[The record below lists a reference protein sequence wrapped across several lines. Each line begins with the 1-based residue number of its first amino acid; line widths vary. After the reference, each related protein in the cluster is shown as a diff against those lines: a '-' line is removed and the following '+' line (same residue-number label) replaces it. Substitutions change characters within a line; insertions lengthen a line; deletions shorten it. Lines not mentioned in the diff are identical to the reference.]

1 MVRRQGGMA
10 AASVALLALCSAEA
24 RAEGAPTSPALH
36 GPIVVHLNQTSQA
49 ELNFQPEATGLAD
62 LPWKVT
68 SGKATPLNDG
78 RGLHYSAPERH
89 YPQVVLVGAYD
100 PVSRAPIVYLLH
112 LVGAPTVEVDSEPN
126 VDVVVEIAGTSFGPR
141 RTNHSGIARVPVE
154 VPPGVDTA
162 VTLATDSHGNVTR
175 GELSLDPPAF
185 PRVLA
190 LCSQEEPVVWVV
202 EVSPRGEPVM
212 KPSFEVHAKGL
223 TANEPEAVSPG
234 VFRVAVT
241 GSAAGSEPQD
251 FEVSATLDG
260 STSSCTLTT
269 TPVPVSRPYVLQGS
283 IVPIAPLG
291 YWSMGAHLGWLTNGE
306 RVSGPWGSLLVGYAF
321 SGAPVGLRAEA
332 EFGYSQSATSLLT
345 TDNEPIELEVRTW
358 PLFLTARYVLDFGVV
373 HPSAALNI
381 GAEVTEARASGDA
394 VLTSET
400 FVTPWF
406 GGAAAVW
413 WWLGKHEV
421 GAEIG
426 YAFAEHPTGAII
438 GNVAGSR
445 FLLDYRY
452 IFQ

>member
-1 MVRRQGGMA
+1 MVRHHLGMA
-10 AASVALLALCSAEA
+10 ALVSFVALCPA
-24 RAEGAPTSPALH
+24 RAQAAGSARATPALH
-36 GPIVVHLNQTSQA
+36 GPIVVHLNQTSHA
-49 ELNFQPEATGLAD
+49 ELTFPPEATGLAD
-62 LPWKVT
+62 LPWEVT
-68 SGKATPLNDG
+68 SGTASPLADG
-78 RGLHYSAPERH
+78 SGLYYSAPERH
-89 YPQVVLVGAYD
+89 YPQVVLVGAYN
-100 PVSRAPIVYLLH
+100 SRSRGPTVYLLH

-126 VDVVVEIAGTSFGPR
+126 VDVVVEVAGTSFGPR
-141 RTNHSGIARVPVE
+141 RTNHSGVALVPVE

-162 VTLATDSHGNVTR
+162 VTWATDSHGNVTR

-190 LCSQEEPVVWVV
+190 VCSPDEPVVWVV
-202 EVSPRGEPVM
+202 EVSPRGEPVTS
-212 KPSFEVHAKGL
+212 PSFEVHATGL
-223 TANEPEAVSPG
+223 TPKEPEAVSPG

-241 GSAAGSEPQD
+241 GSVDGSEPQD
-251 FEVSATLDG
+251 YEVRATLDG
-260 STSSCTLTT
+260 STSSCTLTR
-269 TPVPVSRPYVLQGS
+269 TPSPVILPYVLQGN
-283 IVPIAPLG
+283 IVPIAPSG
-291 YWSMGAHLGWLTNGE
+291 HWSVGAHLGWLTNGE

-332 EFGYSQSATSLLT
+332 EFGYSQSSSSLLT
-345 TDNEPIELEVRTW
+345 TDNEPVELEVRTW
-358 PLFLTARYVLDFGVV
+358 PFFLTARYVLDLGVI

-381 GAEVTEARASGDA
+381 GAEVTEARAAGDA

-406 GGAAAVW
+406 GGAAAIW
-413 WWLGKHEV
+413 WWLGQHEV

-445 FLLDYRY
+445 FLFDYRY